1 MKRAARIAGLIGIV
15 LLALALVA
23 VIYRGQRAPVEPAAG
38 ALGVYHGEL
47 ELLAMPD
54 AGSAPL
60 LQAIDGARES
70 IRLKIYL
77 ITSNEV
83 VAALQ
88 GAAQRGVSVRVLIEE
103 EPFGGGETNALAS
116 QELAAGGVQVRARPP
131 VFVYSHEK
139 SLVVDDRR
147 VYIMTHNL
155 TNSSFNRNR
164 EYLAIVEDPT
174 VVAEVAQ
181 VFDAD
186 WERVEPD
193 LSAAL
198 LVWSPVNSRQRLE
211 SLVDSALVSL
221 DVQHTSLLDERL
233 IDRLAAAAQRGVR
246 VRVTTPAILD
256 PSEMEFE
263 PIKKLAAAGVGLRF
277 LDTPYVH
284 AKALVVDG
292 QTAMIGSQNL
302 TANSLENNRELGIV
316 FDDVAAVNRLA
327 RVFLQDWNNAEPW
340 GGPEPTATLPAGG
353 ILRWDQT
360 AGYVGQTV
368 TVEGE
373 VIDTYDSGKVTFLN
387 FDDERTFTVVI
398 FASDYPAF
406 AQPPEDLY
414 WRKRVQVTGQLKPYQ
429 GKLEIIVD
437 TPEAIAIVEDLL
449 LTSRGGQ
456 PAATAPASGV
466 VDWQD
471 AGEYLGQRLTVQGEV
486 VRVYNSGK
494 AAFLNFAEAY
504 QGQFSVVIFAADFEQ
519 WPEPPDQ
526 VYLGQ
531 RVQVS
536 GKIKEYQGAPEMI
549 VESPDQ
555 IVILGPAALAGLPT
569 EPAAALAGLPTEP
582 AAALAGLP
590 TEPAAAL
597 DGLPTEPAAA
607 LAGPPTE
614 PAAALDG
621 LPTEPAAALDGLP
634 TEPATALAG
643 LPTEPALV
651 AWQDAAAYEG
661 QPVVVEGL
669 VVDSYRSDSV
679 IFLNFSDDRSQFKA
693 VIFQRDWVQW
703 PQSPDQLFLGQTV
716 RISGPVVLYEGA
728 PEIIVNE
735 PAQIEIVGQPAAVGT
750 PVPPPVIAWQDAAAY
765 AGQRV
770 TVEGVVVDTYKSDK
784 VIFLNFS
791 RNRNDFKAVIFASA
805 WPRWQQAPDE
815 LYFGQTLRITGQV
828 KLYEGVPEIIV
839 DEPAQVEVVER

>member
-1 MKRAARIAGLIGIV
+1 MTRARWLGILFGLV
-15 LLALALVA
+15 LLAAALAGGLA
-23 VIYRGQRAPVEPAAG
+23 YFRARATPAPQAG
-38 ALGVYHGEL
+38 ALPVYHGEL

-54 AGSAPL
+54 AGSAPI
-60 LQAIDGARES
+60 LQAIDGARTS

-88 GAAQRGVSVRVLIEE
+88 GAAQRGVDVRVIIEE
-103 EPFGGGETNALAS
+103 QPFGGGETNALAS
-116 QELAAGGVQVRARPP
+116 QELTAGGVQVRARPDS
-131 VFVYSHEK
+131 FVYSHEK

-147 VYIMTHNL
+147 AYIMTHNL

-164 EYLAIVEDPT
+164 EYMAIVEDPA
-174 VVAEVAQ
+174 VVAEVTQ

-186 WERVEPD
+186 WERVGPD
-193 LSAAL
+193 LASAL
-198 LVWSPVNSRQRLE
+198 LVWSPVNSRPRIEALIE
-211 SLVDSALVSL
+211 SAQVSI
-221 DVQHTSLLDERL
+221 DVQHTSLLDEHIL
-233 IDRLAAAAQRGVR
+233 GLLADAAQRGVR
-246 VRVTTPAILD
+246 VRVITPAILD
-256 PSEMEFE
+256 PSEWEWE
-263 PIKKLAAAGVGLRF
+263 PVAKMHEAGVAIRF
-277 LDTPYVH
+277 LDDPYVH
-284 AKALVVDG
+284 AKAIIVDG

-302 TANSLENNRELGIV
+302 TGNSLENNRELGIV

-327 RVFLQDWNNAEPW
+327 RFFLQDWNDAEPW

-353 ILRWDQT
+353 ILHWDQT
-360 AGYVGQTV
+360 AGYAGQTV

-387 FDDERTFTVVI
+387 FDDQRTFTVVI

-406 AQPPEDLY
+406 PQPPEDLY

-429 GKLEIIVD
+429 GKLEIIVEA
-437 TPEAIAIVEDLL
+437 PEAIAIVEDLL

-471 AGEYLGQRLTVQGEV
+471 AGQYLGQRLTVQGEV

-519 WPEPPDQ
+519 WPQPPDQ

-536 GKIKEYQGAPEMI
+536 GKIKEYNGAPEMI

-555 IVILGPAALAGLPT
+555 IVILGPAAAATEAPVASVGDGRVGAVGLEEELDAG
-569 EPAAALAGLPTEP
+569 AAVTATSFI
-582 AAALAGLP
+582 
-590 TEPAAAL
+590 
-597 DGLPTEPAAA
+597 
-607 LAGPPTE
+607 
-614 PAAALDG
+614 
-621 LPTEPAAALDGLP
+621 
-634 TEPATALAG
+634 ATAAPAP
-643 LPTEPALV
+643 LPLV
-651 AWQDAAAYEG
+651 PWQEAAAYEG

-669 VVDSYRSDSV
+669 VVDSYKSDAV
-679 IFLNFSDDRSQFKA
+679 IFLNFSDDRSQFKV
-693 VIFQRDWVQW
+693 VIFQRDWAQW
-703 PQSPDQLFLGQTV
+703 PQSPDKLFLGQAV
-716 RISGPVVLYEGA
+716 RISGPMVLYEGA
-728 PEIIVNE
+728 PEIIVNK
-735 PAQIEIVGQPAAVGT
+735 PAQIEIIGQPAAVGT
-750 PVPPPVIAWQDAAAY
+750 PAPPPVIAWQDAAAY
-765 AGQRV
+765 EGQRV

-805 WPRWQQAPDE
+805 WPRWPQRPDE

-839 DEPAQVEVVER
+839 DEPEQVEVVDG